1 MPPTASPLGAYN
13 ALTHPALPGNA
24 ILREI
29 DVSHPA
35 AKSMI
40 ELSRS
45 QDEEVGDGTTS
56 VIILAG
62 ELLYQAEPFLLRQM
76 HPTVIVRAFHR
87 AMEAALAICDEMA
100 VDVDTDNPAEM
111 RAIIRSCLGTKM
123 VSRYGDLMC
132 DLAMQAV
139 STVSVT
145 RADGTK
151 DINLKHFARVE
162 KVRGAFCVC
171 VWAAVGHALPSPLL
185 VFILTRAPVVSRCV
199 LPCSYCFTWFC
210 SCREVSWR
218 TAAS

>member
-1 MPPTASPLGAYN
+1 M
-13 ALTHPALPGNA
+13 
-24 ILREI
+24 
-29 DVSHPA
+29 SHPA

-162 KVRGAFCVC
+162 KVRRNLCVC
-171 VWAAVGHALPSPLL
+171 GPLWVTLCLPPLL

-199 LPCSYCFTWFC
+199 PPCWYCLRGF
-210 SCREVSWR
+210 
-218 TAAS
+218 AAAGR